1 MTVAIDNVAQERLA
15 KRFDKWDADGNGLLE
30 PSDFTTEAANIA
42 RAFGES
48 PESPKTRALRDSFL
62 AMFEEIADR
71 AGVAPQGSIDRAQF
85 LRAAGEIVQGG
96 PATFDSVFAPIAS
109 SIVDL
114 ADRNG
119 DGVIDGEEFATWLKA
134 LGLGEKEAHEAFRQI
149 DADGDGTL
157 SQQELLAAVRGFH
170 LGELDVELLG

>member
-1 MTVAIDNVAQERLA
+1 MTMAIDNVAQERLS

-30 PSDFTTEAANIA
+30 PSDFTAEAANIA

-48 PESPKTRALRDSFL
+48 PESPKATALRDGFV
-62 AMFEEIADR
+62 AMFEELARR

-85 LRAAGEIVQGG
+85 LQAAGEVVQGG
-96 PATFDSVFAPIAS
+96 AATFDPVFSPVAKG
-109 SIVDL
+109 IVGL

-119 DGVIDGEEFATWLKA
+119 DGVIDGTEFATWLKA
-134 LGLGEKEAHEAFRQI
+134 LGLGEAQAREAFKQI

-157 SQQELLAAVRGFH
+157 SEQELLAAVRKFH